1 MSYGKVRVGRRV
13 YAKNGTFVDPKVEN
27 YSTVLCLTKSSP
39 FGAIS
44 PYGLC
49 DEQGRNM
56 ENIWQFSKV
65 YPRVEAT
72 TCCYSRYDKRVIWSH
87 PAEVHVDKN
96 NRLLPAYFEWR
107 RKGMAAKDAI
117 RYPVGFHGRHNCVGA
132 VVSDVSVGQH
142 EEEHK
147 FLDYVES
154 RRQIYLVV
162 YTRLL
167 LKHLMFRK
175 LRQRCLAGENLLIV
189 EVDGPH
195 QETMDYYKER
205 YNVGDDFIVGNTVDV
220 NKESMRILL
229 NDTKHPFGH
238 GYCLAMALL
247 DKAELWNT
255 DLQGV
260 RLVSQSKPKE
270 EQQAEQEKEQAKQ
283 EKEQAKQ
290 EKEQAEQ
297 EKEQA
302 KQEKEQQ
309 AEQQLEQDQ
318 QAEQLQQSKR
328 KLEQQAEQQLEQQAE
343 QLQDR
348 HAKQEQELG
357 LDGSPRKLSR
367 TTCASTSFSDFLL

>member
-13 YAKNGTFVDPKVEN
+13 YAKNGTFVDPKVVN

-44 PYGLC
+44 PYCLC

-107 RKGMAAKDAI
+107 RKGTTAKDAI
-117 RYPVGFHGRHNCVGA
+117 RYPVGFHGRHKCVGA
-132 VVSDVSVGQH
+132 VVSDVPVGQH

-167 LKHLMFRK
+167 SKHWMFCK

-195 QETMDYYKER
+195 QESMDYYKER

-260 RLVSQSKPKE
+260 RLASPCNSNEDQHT
-270 EQQAEQEKEQAKQ
+270 KQ

-290 EKEQAEQ
+290 R
-297 EKEQA
+297 
-302 KQEKEQQ
+302 
-309 AEQQLEQDQ
+309 LEQDQ

-328 KLEQQAEQQLEQQAE
+328 KLEQQAEQ
-343 QLQDR
+343 LQKKD
-348 HAKQEQELG
+348 QVDDQ
-357 LDGSPRKLSR
+357 SNPRKLSR
-367 TTCASTSFSDFLL
+367 TTCASTSF

>member
-13 YAKNGTFVDPKVEN
+13 YAKNGTFVDPKVVN

-44 PYGLC
+44 PYCLC

-107 RKGMAAKDAI
+107 RKGTTAKDAI
-117 RYPVGFHGRHNCVGA
+117 RYPVGFHGRHKCVGA
-132 VVSDVSVGQH
+132 VVSDVPVGQH

-167 LKHLMFRK
+167 SKHWMFCK

-195 QETMDYYKER
+195 QESMDYYKER

-260 RLVSQSKPKE
+260 RLASPCNSNEDQHTK
-270 EQQAEQEKEQAKQ
+270 QEKEQAKQ

-290 EKEQAEQ
+290 EKEHAKQ

-302 KQEKEQQ
+302 KQR
-309 AEQQLEQDQ
+309 LEQDQ

-328 KLEQQAEQQLEQQAE
+328 KLEQQAEQ
-343 QLQDR
+343 LQKKD
-348 HAKQEQELG
+348 QVDDQ
-357 LDGSPRKLSR
+357 SNPRKLSR
-367 TTCASTSFSDFLL
+367 TTCASTSF

>member
-1 MSYGKVRVGRRV
+1 
-13 YAKNGTFVDPKVEN
+13 
-27 YSTVLCLTKSSP
+27 
-39 FGAIS
+39 
-44 PYGLC
+44 
-49 DEQGRNM
+49 M

>member
-117 RYPVGFHGRHNCVGA
+117 RYPVGFHGRHKCVGA
-132 VVSDVSVGQH
+132 VVSDVPVGQH

-167 LKHLMFRK
+167 SQHWMFCK
-175 LRQRCLAGENLLIV
+175 LRRRCLAGENLLIV

-260 RLVSQSKPKE
+260 RLVSTCNSNE
-270 EQQAEQEKEQAKQ
+270 DYQAKQ
-283 EKEQAKQ
+283 EVD
-290 EKEQAEQ
+290 
-297 EKEQA
+297 
-302 KQEKEQQ
+302 QQ
-309 AEQQLEQDQ
+309 AGKPQEQDQ
-318 QAEQLQQSKR
+318 QAKQELEDQALQPQEQDQQAKQKPEQQAGQPKEQNQQAKR
-328 KLEQQAEQQLEQQAE
+328 KLEQQTEQE
-343 QLQDR
+343 QDR

-357 LDGSPRKLSR
+357 LDGSPLKLSK
-367 TTCASTSFSDFLL
+367 T